1 MSLLLLMDIQIDV
14 KIRFESYLLEYL
26 RDSRFIY
33 PLIQLAV
40 LNFIN

>member
-26 RDSRFIY
+26 RDSRPVASHASSY
-33 PLIQLAV
+33 
-40 LNFIN
+40 